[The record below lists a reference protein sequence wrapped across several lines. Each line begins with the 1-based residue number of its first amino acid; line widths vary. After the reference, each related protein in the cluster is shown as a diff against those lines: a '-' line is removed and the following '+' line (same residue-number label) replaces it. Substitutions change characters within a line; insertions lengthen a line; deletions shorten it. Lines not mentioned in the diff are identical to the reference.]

1 MRILKQIQGQMML
14 KRSLGLLFF
23 SLMLIYPIESISGTF
38 AYIANSGNGFP
49 GNVSVIDVGSNLVV
63 ATIPIGD
70 PNNNSPNGVSVS
82 PDGARVYVT
91 DGNGNSVSV
100 ISTHNNQVIKNIPV
114 GNYPTG
120 IAVSPDGSKVYVANA
135 NDGTV
140 SVIDSVTFSVIGSPI
155 GVGSGPQSGPQG
167 VSVSPDGAKV
177 YVANQHDGTV
187 SVINSA
193 TNVVGNP
200 ITVGA
205 LPYGVAVSPN
215 GNMVYVTNNG
225 DNPGSV
231 SVISLNGTSVTPVT
245 VGSRP
250 EGVAV
255 SPDGSRVYVVNDG
268 NSTVSVINA
277 LATPAPIVT
286 NTININYNND
296 AAGPVGISLTPDG
309 SKIYVANSTTD
320 NVSVVNSLTNSIMG
334 SPITVGP
341 SPQAFGNFIAVVPS
355 SIPVLSE
362 WVKISLAI
370 MVFGLV
376 FWFQRRE
383 SD

>member
-100 ISTHNNQVIKNIPV
+100 ISTYNNQVIKNISV
-114 GNYPTG
+114 GSYPTG

-140 SVIDSVTFSVIGSPI
+140 SVIDSVTFSVIGLTI
-155 GVGSGPQSGPQG
+155 GVGSGPQG
-167 VSVSPDGAKV
+167 VSVSPDGARV
-177 YVANQHDGTV
+177 YVTTEHDNKV
-187 SVINSA
+187 NVIDSI
-193 TNVVGNP
+193 TNHLIGYV
-200 ITVGA
+200 TVGA
-205 LPYGVAVSPN
+205 SPYGVAVSPN

-231 SVISLNGTSVTPVT
+231 SVINFSVTPASVTPVT
-245 VGSRP
+245 VGGRP

-255 SPDGSRVYVVNDG
+255 SPDGSRVYVINDAD
-268 NSTVSVINA
+268 STISVINA
-277 LATPAPIVT
+277 LAAPAPIVT

-296 AAGPVGISLTPDG
+296 AAFPVGISLTPDG
-309 SKIYVANSTTD
+309 SKIYVANSATD

-334 SPITVGP
+334 SPITVGH

-355 SIPVLSE
+355 SIPDLSE
-362 WVKISLAI
+362 RTKISLAI
-370 MVFGLV
+370 MAFGLV
-376 FWFQRRE
+376 FWYQRRE
-383 SD
+383 SV